1 MSNTQVAID
10 AVKKLFE
17 ADDEIKKLK
26 SQRDELLLFAEQC
39 AGIFNDYEIHHTNK
53 GDETKA
59 ARNRC
64 YKDMAESV
72 IRKAKGE
79 AND

>member
-10 AVKKLFE
+10 LLRQLEKVE
-17 ADDEIKKLK
+17 T
-26 SQRDELLLFAEQC
+26 QRDELLMFAEQ
-39 AGIFNDYEIHHTNK
+39 AYAIFNDYEAHHTNK

-64 YKDMAESV
+64 YKEMSLKA
-72 IRKAKGE
+72 IAKAKGE
-79 AND
+79 

>member
-10 AVKKLFE
+10 LLHQLEKVE
-17 ADDEIKKLK
+17 A
-26 SQRDELLLFAEQC
+26 QRDGLLMFAEQ
-39 AGIFNDYEIHHTNK
+39 AYAIFNDYEIYHTNK

-64 YKDMAESV
+64 YKEMALRV
-72 IRKAKGE
+72 IAKAKGE
-79 AND
+79 I

>member
-72 IRKAKGE
+72 IRKAKAE
-79 AND
+79 Q